1 MDRDTAK
8 AEIERLKQL
17 LRSYEYEY
25 YVRARPSVSDA
36 EYDRLFDRLVRLE
49 AEFPDLKT
57 PDSPSL
63 RVGSDLVSD
72 FPEVSHSIPVLS
84 LDKAY
89 SAREVI
95 GWMAKLRAQVGEEL
109 SFVAE
114 EKIDGSSIVLTY
126 ENGLLVRGATR
137 GNGFVGNDITANV
150 RTIRTVPLSLTKP
163 VSCIVRGEIFLPPSK
178 FEEINRSLDE
188 PFANPRNLA
197 AGTLRRIKSSE
208 VSRVPLDIFVYEG
221 FFPEPVSS
229 HTETIEILKSLGFK
243 VNERMAVFCSAGK
256 ARELSSR
263 YPVWRFF
270 GFEDIESFIAEET
283 GIRRSLDYEIDGIV
297 FKVNEIPVRDSLGYT
312 GHHPRW
318 AIAYKFE
325 SPEGVTVVKAIDVQI
340 GRTGRVTPVARVE
353 PVMVGGT
360 VISNV
365 TLHNQDYI
373 DMLDLA
379 IGDTVAV
386 SRRGDVIPA
395 IERVIEKNEEGNLC
409 YSIPKT
415 CPACGTQLEKKGA
428 HHFCVN
434 PDCPAQ
440 LKGRLYFFAGKGQM
454 DIENLGPE
462 TIDLLFELG
471 KVRRPE
477 DIYTFRYDELIGL
490 PGFGERK
497 VALIKAGVEKSKAQ
511 PFSVVLPS
519 LGIPEVGQKVTELL
533 IHAGIGSIDE
543 LLSIAARGDKE
554 RLTSIPGIGDKIA
567 EEIISALNS
576 PDLQLTIQRLKEAG
590 LSFTVKKEDIQ
601 STLDQSLAGT
611 VWCVTGS
618 FEHFKPRSLAMEEV
632 KKRGGKVVSD
642 VTSNTT
648 HLLVGENP
656 GSKRERAQELGTKIV
671 TEEEFCALLGL

>member
-1 MDRDTAK
+1 
-8 AEIERLKQL
+8 
-17 LRSYEYEY
+17 
-25 YVRARPSVSDA
+25 
-36 EYDRLFDRLVRLE
+36 
-49 AEFPDLKT
+49 
-57 PDSPSL
+57 
-63 RVGSDLVSD
+63 
-72 FPEVSHSIPVLS
+72 
-84 LDKAY
+84 
-89 SAREVI
+89 
-95 GWMAKLRAQVGEEL
+95 
-109 SFVAE
+109 
-114 EKIDGSSIVLTY
+114 
-126 ENGLLVRGATR
+126 
-137 GNGFVGNDITANV
+137 
-150 RTIRTVPLSLTKP
+150 
-163 VSCIVRGEIFLPPSK
+163 
-178 FEEINRSLDE
+178 
-188 PFANPRNLA
+188 
-197 AGTLRRIKSSE
+197 
-208 VSRVPLDIFVYEG
+208 
-221 FFPEPVSS
+221 
-229 HTETIEILKSLGFK
+229 
-243 VNERMAVFCSAGK
+243 
-256 ARELSSR
+256 
-263 YPVWRFF
+263 
-270 GFEDIESFIAEET
+270 AEET

-462 TIDLLFELG
+462 TLDLLFELG

-590 LSFTVKKEDIQ
+590 LSFAVKKEDIQ

-656 GSKRERAQELGTKIV
+656 GSKLERARELGTKIV